1 MERKDKENK
10 FLNTIINAG
19 NWIYSLALLQFLSLV
34 YTLRGFVI
42 LGFFPSLAAVVKVA
56 YRWFDKKE
64 VDFSIWKEFQAG
76 YKSYFKAANQI
87 GYVLLLLGAI
97 FYIDLRISNVFI
109 QSILLH
115 SGLLF
120 LGFALICMSLYTFTT
135 LVRYDFSVKN
145 VLKQSFFV
153 AYSVPIFTL
162 SAVVSLILVTELL
175 RNYLFLAMFFG
186 IPFFIIPVVWFTYT
200 GLKKAEERK
209 DELIKEGH

>member
-19 NWIYSLALLQFLSLV
+19 NWIYNLALLQFLSIA
-34 YTLRGFVI
+34 YTLRGFVV
-42 LGFFPSLAAVVKVA
+42 LGFFPSMVAVVKVV

-64 VDFSIWKEFQAG
+64 VDFSIWKEFQEG
-76 YKSYFKAANQI
+76 YKTFFKPANQI
-87 GYVLLLLGAI
+87 GYFLLLVSVI
-97 FYIDLRISNVFI
+97 FYVDLRISNVFI
-109 QSILLH
+109 QSIILH

-120 LGFALICMSLYTFTT
+120 LGFVLICMSLYTFTT

-162 SAVVSLILVTELL
+162 SAVVSLIMVTELL
-175 RNYLFLAMFFG
+175 RNYLFIALFFG
-186 IPFFIIPVVWFTYT
+186 IPFLIIPVVWFTYT

-209 DELIKEGH
+209 DELIKEG